1 MWQTDGFVTGSVDLN
16 KALTRLSSHVNNV
29 PEKFREFSKE
39 ELLHRHAPGKWSR
52 QEILGHLIDSAVN
65 NLKRFTEIQFL
76 PLPYIVQSYQQE
88 QLVFVNNYQRLPLEH
103 LLNLWQALN
112 RQILYVAQQ
121 IPAERLQFP
130 VNPQYDNNE
139 MKNLEWIIVDYVAH
153 MEHHFRQIWR
163 GES

>member
-1 MWQTDGFVTGSVDLN
+1 MWQTDGFVQGNVKLDD
-16 KALTRLSSHVNNV
+16 ALRRLSSHINNV
-29 PEKFREFSKE
+29 PEKLREFSKDD
-39 ELLHRHAPGKWSR
+39 LLNRPAPGKWSR
-52 QEILGHLIDSAVN
+52 QEILGHLIDSAIN

-76 PLPYIVQSYQQE
+76 PQPYMVQSYQQE

-121 IPAERLQFP
+121 IPNERLQFP

-139 MKNLEWIIVDYVAH
+139 MKNLEWIITDYVAH

-163 GES
+163 ES